1 MPHTPPNLAAALQR
15 IAYEANGIERQ
26 LPSISLAEIF
36 AAIDGCHGDFEG
48 AAKTLVEMHAE
59 HRLGPQQ
66 VTVGALFYRP
76 DRPRLTA

>member
-36 AAIDGCHGDFEG
+36 AAIGGCHGDFER
-48 AAKTLVEMHAE
+48 AAKTLVDMQA
-59 HRLGPQQ
+59 QNI
-66 VTVGALFYRP
+66 A
-76 DRPRLTA
+76 